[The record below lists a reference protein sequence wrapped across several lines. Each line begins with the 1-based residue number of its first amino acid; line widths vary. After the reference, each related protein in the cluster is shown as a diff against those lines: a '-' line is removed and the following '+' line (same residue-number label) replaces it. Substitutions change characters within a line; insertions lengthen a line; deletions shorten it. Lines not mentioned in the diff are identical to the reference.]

1 MNRILKRAAV
11 PAAALLAAGA
21 VGGLASVA
29 AWEAIDPAST
39 TTVTTPAAAEPVSS
53 SSTQSSIASIVQT
66 ALPSVVEVKVE
77 GSAESQSNPSPSP
90 FPLPAPSPRV
100 QGLGSGWV
108 FDDAGHVVTNEHVV
122 NGAEKVT
129 VVFQDG
135 TEVPAR
141 VIGTDPSTDVAVLE
155 LEREHDSAPLPLGS
169 TSSLQLGDTVIA
181 IGSPLG
187 LQGTVTAGIVSGLG
201 RDIQAPNQFTID
213 GAVQTDAALNHGNSG
228 GPLLDANGR
237 VVGMNAQIAS
247 DTGANSGI
255 GYAIPVETVKEI
267 ADELIASGKVEHP
280 YLGVGIEDADNGAR
294 LVEVRSG
301 SPAAEAGLRQGDV
314 VTGVTGNEIGSADEL
329 REAVAAR
336 KPGDSLELTVERDGE
351 TRTVTVRLGTRPDSS
366 A

>member
-1 MNRILKRAAV
+1 MKRILKRVAA

-39 TTVTTPAAAEPVSS
+39 TTVTTPAAAEPVAS
-53 SSTQSSIASIVQT
+53 SSTQSSIASIVDG

-77 GSAESQSNPSPSP
+77 GRAESESSP
-90 FPLPAPSPRV
+90 FTIPTPRV

-122 NGAEKVT
+122 SGADEVT

-141 VIGTDPSTDVAVLE
+141 VVGTDPSTDVAVLE
-155 LEREHDSAPLPLGS
+155 LQREHGSSPLPLGS

-201 RDIQAPNQFTID
+201 RDIQAPNNFTID

-255 GYAIPVETVKEI
+255 GYAIPVETVEQI
-267 ADELIASGKVEHP
+267 ADELIASGKVDHP

-314 VTGVTGNEIGSADEL
+314 VTGVAGSEIGSADAL
-329 REAVAAR
+329 REAVAER
-336 KPGDSLELTVERDGE
+336 KPGDSLEVTVERDGE
-351 TRTVTVRLGTRPDSS
+351 TMTVTVRLGTRPDSS

>member
-1 MNRILKRAAV
+1 MDRILKRVFA
-11 PAAALLAAGA
+11 PAAALLAAG
-21 VGGLASVA
+21 VLGGLVSVA
-29 AWEAIDPAST
+29 AWEAIDTDAT
-39 TTVTTPAAAEPVSS
+39 KTVTTPAAAEPVSS
-53 SSTQSSIASIVQT
+53 SGTQSSIASIVQA

-77 GSAESQSNPSPSP
+77 GSAESQQSP
-90 FPLPAPSPRV
+90 FPLPVPTPRV

-141 VIGTDPSTDVAVLE
+141 VVGTDPSTDVAVLE
-155 LEREHDSAPLPLGS
+155 LEEERESSPLPLGS

-201 RDIQAPNQFTID
+201 RDIQAPNRFTID

-228 GPLLDANGR
+228 GPLLDASGR

-247 DTGANSGI
+247 ETGANSGI
-255 GYAIPVETVKEI
+255 GYAIPVETVKQI

-280 YLGVGIEDADNGAR
+280 YLGVQIADDENGAR
-294 LVEVRSG
+294 IAEVVSG

-314 VTGVTGNEIGSADEL
+314 VTEAAGTEIGSADEL
-329 REAVAAR
+329 REAVGAR

-351 TRTVTVRLGTRPDSS
+351 TRTVTVELGTRPASS

>member
-1 MNRILKRAAV
+1 MDRILKRVFA
-11 PAAALLAAGA
+11 PAAALLAAGV

-29 AWEAIDPAST
+29 AWQAIEPAST
-39 TTVTTPAAAEPVSS
+39 TTVTATAPAEPVSS
-53 SSTQSSIASIVQT
+53 SRTQSSIASIVEA

-77 GSAESQSNPSPSP
+77 GSAESQQSP
-90 FPLPAPSPRV
+90 FPLPVPTPRV

-141 VIGTDPSTDVAVLE
+141 VVGTDPSTDVAVLE
-155 LEREHDSAPLPLGS
+155 LEEEPESSPLPLGS
-169 TSSLQLGDTVIA
+169 TSSLRLGDTVIA

-201 RDIQAPNQFTID
+201 RDIQAPNEFTID

-228 GPLLDANGR
+228 GPLLDASGR

-247 DTGANSGI
+247 ETGANSGI
-255 GYAIPVETVKEI
+255 GYAIPVETVKQI
-267 ADELIASGKVEHP
+267 ADQLIATGKVEHP
-280 YLGVGIEDADNGAR
+280 YLGVRIEDADNGAR
-294 LVEVRSG
+294 LVEVVSG

-314 VTGVTGNEIGSADEL
+314 VTEVAGAGIGSADEL

-351 TRTVTVRLGTRPDSS
+351 TTTVTVELGTRPASS

>member
-1 MNRILKRAAV
+1 
-11 PAAALLAAGA
+11 
-21 VGGLASVA
+21 
-29 AWEAIDPAST
+29 
-39 TTVTTPAAAEPVSS
+39 
-53 SSTQSSIASIVQT
+53 
-66 ALPSVVEVKVE
+66 VE
-77 GSAESQSNPSPSP
+77 
-90 FPLPAPSPRV
+90 
-100 QGLGSGWV
+100 GLGSGWV
-108 FDDAGHVVTNEHVV
+108 YDDRGHVVTNEHVV
-122 NGAEKVT
+122 EGADEVT

-141 VIGTDPSTDVAVLE
+141 VVGTDRSTDVAVLE
-155 LEREHDSAPLPLGS
+155 LEREHESAPLPLGS
-169 TSSLQLGDTVIA
+169 TSSLQLGDTVVA

-228 GPLLDANGR
+228 GPLLDASGR

-247 DTGANSGI
+247 ETGANTGI

-280 YLGVGIEDADNGAR
+280 YLGVGIEDAESGAR
-294 LVEVRSG
+294 IAEVRSG

-314 VTGVTGNEIGSADEL
+314 VTGVAGSEIESADEL
-329 REAVAAR
+329 QDAVAER
-336 KPGDSLELTVERDGE
+336 EPGDSLELTVERDGE
-351 TRTVTVRLGTRPDSS
+351 TRTVTVELGTRPASS

>member
-1 MNRILKRAAV
+1 MNTNLKRVIA
-11 PAAALLAAGA
+11 PAAALLAAGV

-29 AWEAIDPAST
+29 AWEAIDT
-39 TTVTTPAAAEPVSS
+39 DPAASAPAAAAPAEPVSS
-53 SSTQSSIASIVQT
+53 SRTQSSIAGIVEQT
-66 ALPSVVEVKVE
+66 LPSVVEVKVE
-77 GSAESQSNPSPSP
+77 GSAEPTPSP
-90 FPLPAPSPRV
+90 FPEPVPSPRV

-108 FDDAGHVVTNEHVV
+108 FDDQGHVVTNEHVV
-122 NGAEKVT
+122 DGADKVT

-141 VIGTDPSTDVAVLE
+141 VVGTDPSTDVAVLE
-155 LEREHDSAPLPLGS
+155 LEEEHDSAPLPLGS

-228 GPLLDANGR
+228 GPLLDGSGR

-247 DTGANSGI
+247 DTGANTGI
-255 GYAIPVETVKEI
+255 GYAIPVETVKRI
-267 ADELIASGKVEHP
+267 ADQLIATGKVEHP
-280 YLGVGIEDADNGAR
+280 YLGVRIEDADDGAR
-294 LVEVRSG
+294 LVEIVPG
-301 SPAAEAGLRQGDV
+301 SPAAQAGLRQGDV
-314 VTGVTGNEIGSADEL
+314 VTKIAGAGIDSADEL
-329 REAVAAR
+329 REAVESR
-336 KPGDSLELTVERDGE
+336 KPGDSLELTVTRDGD
-351 TRTVTVRLGTRPDSS
+351 TRTVTVKLGTRPASS

>member
-1 MNRILKRAAV
+1 MNRILKRVVA

-39 TTVTTPAAAEPVSS
+39 TTVTAPPAAEPVSS
-53 SSTQSSIASIVQT
+53 SSTQSSIASIVDR
-66 ALPSVVEVKVE
+66 ALPSVVEIKVE
-77 GSAESQSNPSPSP
+77 GSAGSQSNP
-90 FPLPAPSPRV
+90 FTLPTPQV
-100 QGLGSGWV
+100 QGLGSGWLY
-108 FDDAGHVVTNEHVV
+108 DDQRHVVTNEHVV
-122 NGAEKVT
+122 NGAEQVT

-141 VIGTDPSTDVAVLE
+141 VIGTDRSTDVAVLE
-155 LEREHDSAPLPLGS
+155 LERESESAPLQLGS

-255 GYAIPVETVKEI
+255 GYAIPVETVKQI
-267 ADELIASGKVEHP
+267 ADELIANGKVEHP

-314 VTGVTGNEIGSADEL
+314 VTEVAATEIGSADEL
-329 REAVAAR
+329 REAVSAR
-336 KPGDSLELTVERDGE
+336 KPGDSLELTVERSGE
-351 TRTVTVRLGTRPDSS
+351 TRTVTVQLGTRPDSS